1 MIYDRNPTII
11 PSVLSQLHHQDK
23 PVLLNITYLNLM
35 VKMKAVLKILLHF
48 SSDKVVSEYQTVI
61 MNIE

>member
-1 MIYDRNPTII
+1 MIYDRNPTKI

-35 VKMKAVLKILLHF
+35 IKMKAVLKILLHF

>member
-1 MIYDRNPTII
+1 MIYDRNPTKI
-11 PSVLSQLHHQDK
+11 PSVLSQLHHRDK

-35 VKMKAVLKILLHF
+35 VKMKAVLQILLHF
-48 SSDKVVSEYQTVI
+48 SSDQVVSEYQTVI